1 MVLQSILHKSRNKI
15 IVVCI
20 FYLTGES
27 ALLYDSF
34 IEGEKRQK
42 TSLRSATVER
52 NSSTK
57 GRAMA
62 KNVKE
67 IMGALDKI
75 LNATV
80 WVNEER
86 HIVSLADE
94 LAIGEHGQVRSI
106 EDLPRAALMG
116 AYVSLQIRADDFE
129 IPAESLETAD
139 LAAAVKKKIFIEAKK
154 ILSATD
160 ADLRKAA

>member
-1 MVLQSILHKSRNKI
+1 M
-15 IVVCI
+15 
-20 FYLTGES
+20 T
-27 ALLYDSF
+27 
-34 IEGEKRQK
+34 
-42 TSLRSATVER
+42 
-52 NSSTK
+52 
-57 GRAMA
+57 

-106 EDLPRAALMG
+106 EDLPRAALTG
-116 AYVSLQIRADDFE
+116 AYVSLQIRSDDFE
-129 IPAESLETAD
+129 VPAESLETAD
-139 LAAAVKKKIFIEAKK
+139 LAATVKKMIFVEAKK
-154 ILSATD
+154 LLCSAD
-160 ADLRKAA
+160 ADFRKAA